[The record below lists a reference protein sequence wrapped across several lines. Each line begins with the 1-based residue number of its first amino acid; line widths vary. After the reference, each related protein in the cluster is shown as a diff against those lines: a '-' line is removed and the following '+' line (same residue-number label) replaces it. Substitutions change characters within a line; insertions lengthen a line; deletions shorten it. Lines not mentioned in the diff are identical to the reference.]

1 MNSKN
6 DLENEKNQEIENDN
20 KNDIKSKYDSLNTW
34 LDKEDSKYSITQE
47 NQEKNK
53 IIFDNDNDISK
64 KDILSNINKLIEEND
79 KRDQNFIYNK
89 NRKIMISNSNLD
101 DEEEKFNNL
110 KTINTSDIL
119 GLTLELKELKKT
131 NQIMKETIQDLKNE
145 ISRNELQFKEN
156 KDKEI
161 NKLKFEYE
169 EKIEELKALIDN
181 LISEKKQLN
190 EKVSLIAL
198 EYEKKEYDYKKK
210 INELIEYHKS
220 DNEKSKDAW
229 FQAEKIRRKKW
240 EETKIKEIKELTIKN
255 LEPELDKILQDHKK
269 ELIEQEENLKDN
281 FRKQKEKLI
290 ADYEDKIEKMKKNFS
305 KEKEDLQ
312 EKERK
317 EYIKRLREQNIRLE
331 DQHSSE
337 QKKWYVNLQDEIKR
351 LEELRNK
358 DKINYENDLTQLAN
372 KYDKLIEEKEKY
384 WKENIDKLNDELL
397 KKDELKYNKDNN
409 DINIYNENI
418 NK

>member
-6 DLENEKNQEIENDN
+6 EQENEKNPEEESNINN
-20 KNDIKSKYDSLNTW
+20 NYIKSKYDSLNSW
-34 LDKEDSKYSITQE
+34 LDNEDSKYSLNKE
-47 NQEKNK
+47 NNELNK
-53 IIFDNDNDISK
+53 LNSNNENDITK

-89 NRKIMISNSNLD
+89 NRQILNSSPDLD
-101 DEEEKFNNL
+101 EDEKFNNL
-110 KTINTSDIL
+110 KKINTSDIL
-119 GLTLELKELKKT
+119 GLTLELKEIKKT

-145 ISRNELQFKEN
+145 ISRNELQYKEN
-156 KDKEI
+156 MDKAL
-161 NKLKFEYE
+161 NKQKFEYE
-169 EKIEELKALIDN
+169 EQIEELKALIDN

-190 EKVSLIAL
+190 DKISIIFGEF
-198 EYEKKEYDYKKK
+198 EKKEYEYKKK
-210 INELIEYHKS
+210 INDLIEYHKT

-240 EETKIKEIKELTIKN
+240 EESKIKEIKELTIKN

-269 ELIEQEENLKDN
+269 ELLEQEESLKDK
-281 FRKQKEKLI
+281 FRLQKEKLI
-290 ADYEDKIEKMKKNFS
+290 ADYEDKIEKMKKNFA

-331 DQHSSE
+331 DQHNSE
-337 QKKWYVNLQDEIKR
+337 QKKWYINLQDEIKR

-358 DKINYENDLTQLAN
+358 DKINYENDLVHLAN

-397 KKDELKYNKDNN
+397 KKDELKYKD
-409 DINIYNENI
+409 DIDNI

>member
-6 DLENEKNQEIENDN
+6 EQENEKNPEEESNINN
-20 KNDIKSKYDSLNTW
+20 NYIKSKYDSINSW
-34 LDKEDSKYSITQE
+34 LDNEDSKYSL
-47 NQEKNK
+47 NKEKNELNK
-53 IIFDNDNDISK
+53 LNSINDNDITK

-89 NRKIMISNSNLD
+89 NRQILNSSPDLD
-101 DEEEKFNNL
+101 EDEKFNNL
-110 KTINTSDIL
+110 KKINTSDIL
-119 GLTLELKELKKT
+119 GLTLELKEIKKT

-145 ISRNELQFKEN
+145 ISRNELQYKEN
-156 KDKEI
+156 MDKAL
-161 NKLKFEYE
+161 NKQKFEFE
-169 EKIEELKALIDN
+169 EQIEELKALIDN

-190 EKVSLIAL
+190 DKISIIFGEF
-198 EYEKKEYDYKKK
+198 EKKEYEYKKK
-210 INELIEYHKS
+210 INDLIEYHKT

-229 FQAEKIRRKKW
+229 FQAEKIRRKRW
-240 EETKIKEIKELTIKN
+240 EESKIKEIKELTIKN

-269 ELIEQEENLKDN
+269 ELLEQEESLKDK
-281 FRKQKEKLI
+281 FRLQKEKLI
-290 ADYEDKIEKMKKNFS
+290 ADYEDKIEKMKKNFA

-331 DQHSSE
+331 DQHNSE

-358 DKINYENDLTQLAN
+358 DKINYENDLVQLAN

-397 KKDELKYNKDNN
+397 KKDELKYKD
-409 DINIYNENI
+409 DIDNI

>member
-6 DLENEKNQEIENDN
+6 EIEDEKNQEENIN
-20 KNDIKSKYDSLNTW
+20 KNYMKSKYDSLNSW
-34 LDKEDSKYSITQE
+34 LDNEDSKYSINKE
-47 NQEKNK
+47 NNILNK
-53 IIFDNDNDISK
+53 DNINNDNDISK

-79 KRDQNFIYNK
+79 KRDQNFIYNEK
-89 NRKIMISNSNLD
+89 QKTINSPTETDL
-101 DEEEKFNNL
+101 EEKFNNL
-110 KTINTSDIL
+110 KKINTSDIL
-119 GLTLELKELKKT
+119 CLTLELKEIKKT

-145 ISRNELQFKEN
+145 ISRNELQYKEN
-156 KDKEI
+156 MTKEL
-161 NKLKFEYE
+161 NKQKFEYE
-169 EKIEELKALIDN
+169 EKIEELKALIEN

-190 EKVSLIAL
+190 EKVNIIAN
-198 EYEKKEYDYKKK
+198 EYDKKEYDYKKK
-210 INELIEYHKS
+210 INELIEYHKA

-240 EETKIKEIKELTIKN
+240 EENKIKEIKELTIKN

-269 ELIEQEENLKDN
+269 ELIEQEQSLKDN
-281 FRKQKEKLI
+281 FRSQKEKLI
-290 ADYEDKIEKMKKNFS
+290 AEYEDKIEKMKKIFA

-397 KKDELKYNKDNN
+397 KKDELKYKD
-409 DINIYNENI
+409 D
-418 NK
+418 K

>member
-1 MNSKN
+1 M
-6 DLENEKNQEIENDN
+6 NEKKKLNLTIE
-20 KNDIKSKYDSLNTW
+20 SLN
-34 LDKEDSKYSITQE
+34 E
-47 NQEKNK
+47 
-53 IIFDNDNDISK
+53 
-64 KDILSNINKLIEEND
+64 
-79 KRDQNFIYNK
+79 
-89 NRKIMISNSNLD
+89 
-101 DEEEKFNNL
+101 
-110 KTINTSDIL
+110 
-119 GLTLELKELKKT
+119 
-131 NQIMKETIQDLKNE
+131 
-145 ISRNELQFKEN
+145 
-156 KDKEI
+156 
-161 NKLKFEYE
+161 
-169 EKIEELKALIDN
+169 
-181 LISEKKQLN
+181 QLN
-190 EKVSLIAL
+190 NIDSNN
-198 EYEKKEYDYKKK
+198 KKK
-210 INELIEYHKS
+210 IQELNLLHENDIQ
-220 DNEKSKDAW
+220 KSKDAW
-229 FQAEKIRRKKW
+229 FKAEKIRRKKW

-269 ELIEQEENLKDN
+269 ELMEQEENLKDN

-290 ADYEDKIEKMKKNFS
+290 ADYEDKIEKMKKKFA

-397 KKDELKYNKDNN
+397 KKDELKYNQDNT
-409 DINIYNENI
+409 DINNI
-418 NK
+418 K

>member
-6 DLENEKNQEIENDN
+6 EQENEKNPEEESNINN
-20 KNDIKSKYDSLNTW
+20 NYIKSKYDSLNSW
-34 LDKEDSKYSITQE
+34 LDNEDSKYSLNKE
-47 NQEKNK
+47 NNELNK
-53 IIFDNDNDISK
+53 LNSNNDNDITK

-89 NRKIMISNSNLD
+89 NRQILNSNPDLD
-101 DEEEKFNNL
+101 DDEKFNNL
-110 KTINTSDIL
+110 KKINTSDIL
-119 GLTLELKELKKT
+119 GLTLELKEIKKT

-145 ISRNELQFKEN
+145 ISRNELQYKEN
-156 KDKEI
+156 MDKEL
-161 NKLKFEYE
+161 NKQKFEYE
-169 EKIEELKALIDN
+169 EQIEELKALIDN

-190 EKVSLIAL
+190 DKISIIFGEF
-198 EYEKKEYDYKKK
+198 EKKEYEYKKK
-210 INELIEYHKS
+210 INDLIEYHKT

-240 EETKIKEIKELTIKN
+240 EESKIKEIKELTIKN

-269 ELIEQEENLKDN
+269 ELMEQEELLKDK
-281 FRKQKEKLI
+281 FRLQKEKLI
-290 ADYEDKIEKMKKNFS
+290 ADYEDKIENMKKKFA

-331 DQHSSE
+331 DQHNSE

-358 DKINYENDLTQLAN
+358 DKINYENDLVQLAN

-397 KKDELKYNKDNN
+397 KKDELKYKD
-409 DINIYNENI
+409 DIDNI

>member
-6 DLENEKNQEIENDN
+6 EQENEKNPEEESNINN
-20 KNDIKSKYDSLNTW
+20 NYIKSKYDSLNSW
-34 LDKEDSKYSITQE
+34 LDNEDSKYSLNKE
-47 NQEKNK
+47 NNELNK
-53 IIFDNDNDISK
+53 FNSNNDNDITK

-89 NRKIMISNSNLD
+89 NRQILNSNPDLD
-101 DEEEKFNNL
+101 EDEKFNNL
-110 KTINTSDIL
+110 KKINTSDIL
-119 GLTLELKELKKT
+119 GLTLELKEIKKT

-145 ISRNELQFKEN
+145 ISRNELQYKEN
-156 KDKEI
+156 MDKAL
-161 NKLKFEYE
+161 NKQKFEYE
-169 EKIEELKALIDN
+169 EQIEELKALIDN

-190 EKVSLIAL
+190 DKISIIFGEF
-198 EYEKKEYDYKKK
+198 EKKEYEYKKK
-210 INELIEYHKS
+210 INDLIEYHKT

-229 FQAEKIRRKKW
+229 FQAEKIRRKRW
-240 EETKIKEIKELTIKN
+240 EESKIKEIKELTIKN

-269 ELIEQEENLKDN
+269 ELLEQEESLKDK
-281 FRKQKEKLI
+281 FRLQKEKLI
-290 ADYEDKIEKMKKNFS
+290 ADYEDKIEKMKKNFA

-331 DQHSSE
+331 DQHNSE
-337 QKKWYVNLQDEIKR
+337 QKKWYINLQDEIKR

-358 DKINYENDLTQLAN
+358 DKINYENDLVQLAN

-397 KKDELKYNKDNN
+397 KKDELKYKD
-409 DINIYNENI
+409 DIDNI

>member
-6 DLENEKNQEIENDN
+6 EQENEKNPEEESNINN
-20 KNDIKSKYDSLNTW
+20 NYIKSKYDSLNSW
-34 LDKEDSKYSITQE
+34 LDNEDSKYSLNKE
-47 NQEKNK
+47 NNELNK
-53 IIFDNDNDISK
+53 LNSNNDNDITK

-89 NRKIMISNSNLD
+89 NRQILNSNPDLD
-101 DEEEKFNNL
+101 EDEKFNNL
-110 KTINTSDIL
+110 KKINTSDIL
-119 GLTLELKELKKT
+119 GLTLELKEIKKT

-145 ISRNELQFKEN
+145 ISRNELQYKEN
-156 KDKEI
+156 MDKAL
-161 NKLKFEYE
+161 NKQKFEYE
-169 EKIEELKALIDN
+169 EQIEELKALIDN

-190 EKVSLIAL
+190 DKISIIFGEF
-198 EYEKKEYDYKKK
+198 EKKEYEYKKK
-210 INELIEYHKS
+210 INDLIEYHKT

-240 EETKIKEIKELTIKN
+240 EESKIKEIKELTIKN

-269 ELIEQEENLKDN
+269 ELLEQEESLKDK
-281 FRKQKEKLI
+281 FRLQKEKLI
-290 ADYEDKIEKMKKNFS
+290 ADYEDKIEKMKKNFA

-331 DQHSSE
+331 DQHNSE

-358 DKINYENDLTQLAN
+358 DKINYENDLVHLAN

-397 KKDELKYNKDNN
+397 KKDELKYKD
-409 DINIYNENI
+409 DIDNI

>member
-1 MNSKN
+1 MNPKN
-6 DLENEKNQEIENDN
+6 EQENEKNPEEESNVN
-20 KNDIKSKYDSLNTW
+20 NNYIKSKYDSLNSW
-34 LDKEDSKYSITQE
+34 LDNEDSKYSLNKE
-47 NQEKNK
+47 NNELNK
-53 IIFDNDNDISK
+53 LNSNNDNDITK

-89 NRKIMISNSNLD
+89 NRQILNSNPDLD
-101 DEEEKFNNL
+101 EDEKFNNL
-110 KTINTSDIL
+110 KKINTSDIL
-119 GLTLELKELKKT
+119 GLTLELKEIKKT

-145 ISRNELQFKEN
+145 ISRNELQYKEN
-156 KDKEI
+156 MDKAL
-161 NKLKFEYE
+161 NKQKFEYE
-169 EKIEELKALIDN
+169 EQIEELKALIDN

-190 EKVSLIAL
+190 DKISIIFGEF
-198 EYEKKEYDYKKK
+198 EKKEYEYKKK
-210 INELIEYHKS
+210 INDLIEYHKT

-240 EETKIKEIKELTIKN
+240 EESKIKEIKELTIKN

-269 ELIEQEENLKDN
+269 ELLEQEESLKDK
-281 FRKQKEKLI
+281 FRLQKEKLI
-290 ADYEDKIEKMKKNFS
+290 ADYEDKIEKMKKNFA
-305 KEKEDLQ
+305 KEKEALQ

-331 DQHSSE
+331 DQHNSE

-358 DKINYENDLTQLAN
+358 DKINYENDLVQLAN

-397 KKDELKYNKDNN
+397 KKDELKYKD
-409 DINIYNENI
+409 DIDNI

>member
-6 DLENEKNQEIENDN
+6 EQENEKNPEEESNINN
-20 KNDIKSKYDSLNTW
+20 NYIKSKYDSLNSW
-34 LDKEDSKYSITQE
+34 LDNEDSKYSLNKE
-47 NQEKNK
+47 NNELNK
-53 IIFDNDNDISK
+53 LNSNNDNDITK

-89 NRKIMISNSNLD
+89 NRQILNSNPDLD
-101 DEEEKFNNL
+101 EDEKFNNL
-110 KTINTSDIL
+110 KKINTSDIL
-119 GLTLELKELKKT
+119 GLTLELKEIKKT

-145 ISRNELQFKEN
+145 ISRNELQYKEN
-156 KDKEI
+156 IDKAL
-161 NKLKFEYE
+161 NKQKFEYE
-169 EKIEELKALIDN
+169 EQIEELKALIDN

-190 EKVSLIAL
+190 DKISIIFGEF
-198 EYEKKEYDYKKK
+198 EKKEYEYKKK
-210 INELIEYHKS
+210 INDLIEYHKT

-240 EETKIKEIKELTIKN
+240 EESKIKEIKELTIKN

-269 ELIEQEENLKDN
+269 ELLEQEESLKDK
-281 FRKQKEKLI
+281 FRLQKEKLI
-290 ADYEDKIEKMKKNFS
+290 ADYEDKIEKMKKNFA

-331 DQHSSE
+331 DQHNSE
-337 QKKWYVNLQDEIKR
+337 QKKWYINLQDEIKR

-358 DKINYENDLTQLAN
+358 DKINYENDLVQLAN

-397 KKDELKYNKDNN
+397 KKDELKYKD
-409 DINIYNENI
+409 DIDNI

>member
-6 DLENEKNQEIENDN
+6 EQENEKNPEEESNINN
-20 KNDIKSKYDSLNTW
+20 NYIKSKYDSLNSW
-34 LDKEDSKYSITQE
+34 LDNEDSKYSLNKE
-47 NQEKNK
+47 NNELNK
-53 IIFDNDNDISK
+53 LNSNNENDITK

-89 NRKIMISNSNLD
+89 NRQILNSSPDLD
-101 DEEEKFNNL
+101 EDEKFNNL
-110 KTINTSDIL
+110 KKINTSDIL
-119 GLTLELKELKKT
+119 GLTLELKEIKKT

-145 ISRNELQFKEN
+145 ISRNELQYKEN
-156 KDKEI
+156 MDKAL
-161 NKLKFEYE
+161 NKQKFEYE
-169 EKIEELKALIDN
+169 EQIEELKALIDN

-190 EKVSLIAL
+190 DKISIIFGEF
-198 EYEKKEYDYKKK
+198 EKKEYEYKKK
-210 INELIEYHKS
+210 INDLIEYHKT

-240 EETKIKEIKELTIKN
+240 EESKIKEIKELTIKN

-269 ELIEQEENLKDN
+269 ELLEQEESLKDK
-281 FRKQKEKLI
+281 FRLQKEKLI
-290 ADYEDKIEKMKKNFS
+290 ADYEDKIEKMKKNFA

-331 DQHSSE
+331 DQHNSE

-358 DKINYENDLTQLAN
+358 DKINYENDLVHLAN

-397 KKDELKYNKDNN
+397 KKDELKYKD
-409 DINIYNENI
+409 DIDNI

>member
-6 DLENEKNQEIENDN
+6 EIEDEKNQEENIN
-20 KNDIKSKYDSLNTW
+20 KNYMKSKYDSLNSW
-34 LDKEDSKYSITQE
+34 LDNEDSKYSINKE
-47 NQEKNK
+47 NNILNK
-53 IIFDNDNDISK
+53 DNINNDNDISK

-79 KRDQNFIYNK
+79 KRDQNFIYNEK
-89 NRKIMISNSNLD
+89 QKTINSPTETDL
-101 DEEEKFNNL
+101 EEKFNNL
-110 KTINTSDIL
+110 KKINTSDIL
-119 GLTLELKELKKT
+119 CLTLELKEIKKT

-145 ISRNELQFKEN
+145 ISRNELQYKEN
-156 KDKEI
+156 MTKEL
-161 NKLKFEYE
+161 NKQKFEYE
-169 EKIEELKALIDN
+169 EKIEELKALIEN

-190 EKVSLIAL
+190 EKVNIIAN
-198 EYEKKEYDYKKK
+198 EYDKKEYDYKKK
-210 INELIEYHKS
+210 INELIEYHKA

-240 EETKIKEIKELTIKN
+240 EENKIKEIKELTIKN

-269 ELIEQEENLKDN
+269 ELIEQEQSLKDN
-281 FRKQKEKLI
+281 FRSQKEKLI
-290 ADYEDKIEKMKKNFS
+290 AEYEDKIEKMKKIFA

-358 DKINYENDLTQLAN
+358 DKINYENDLIQLAN

-397 KKDELKYNKDNN
+397 KKDELKYKD
-409 DINIYNENI
+409 D
-418 NK
+418 K

>member
-6 DLENEKNQEIENDN
+6 EQENEKNPEEESNINN
-20 KNDIKSKYDSLNTW
+20 NYIKSKYDSLNSW
-34 LDKEDSKYSITQE
+34 LDNEDSKYSLNKE
-47 NQEKNK
+47 NNELNK
-53 IIFDNDNDISK
+53 LNSNNDNDITK

-89 NRKIMISNSNLD
+89 NRQILNSSPDLD
-101 DEEEKFNNL
+101 EDEKFNNL
-110 KTINTSDIL
+110 KKINTSDIL
-119 GLTLELKELKKT
+119 GLTLELKEIKKT

-145 ISRNELQFKEN
+145 ISRNELQYKEN
-156 KDKEI
+156 MDKAL
-161 NKLKFEYE
+161 NKQKFEYE
-169 EKIEELKALIDN
+169 EQIEELKALIDN

-190 EKVSLIAL
+190 DKISIIFGEF
-198 EYEKKEYDYKKK
+198 EKKEYEYKKK
-210 INELIEYHKS
+210 INDLIEYHKT

-240 EETKIKEIKELTIKN
+240 EESKIKEIKELTIKN

-269 ELIEQEENLKDN
+269 ELLEQEESLKDK
-281 FRKQKEKLI
+281 FRLQKEKLI
-290 ADYEDKIEKMKKNFS
+290 ADYEDKIEKMKKNFA

-331 DQHSSE
+331 DQHNSE
-337 QKKWYVNLQDEIKR
+337 QKKWYINLQDEIKR

-358 DKINYENDLTQLAN
+358 DKINYENDLVQLAN

-397 KKDELKYNKDNN
+397 KKDELKYKD
-409 DINIYNENI
+409 DIDNI

>member
-6 DLENEKNQEIENDN
+6 EQENEKNPEEESNINN
-20 KNDIKSKYDSLNTW
+20 NYIKSKYDSLNSW
-34 LDKEDSKYSITQE
+34 LDNEDSKYSLNKE
-47 NQEKNK
+47 NNELNK
-53 IIFDNDNDISK
+53 LNSNNDNDITK

-89 NRKIMISNSNLD
+89 NRQILNSNPDLD
-101 DEEEKFNNL
+101 DDEKFNNL
-110 KTINTSDIL
+110 KKINTSDIL
-119 GLTLELKELKKT
+119 GLTLELKETKKT

-145 ISRNELQFKEN
+145 ISRNELQYKEN
-156 KDKEI
+156 MDKAL
-161 NKLKFEYE
+161 NKQKFEYE
-169 EKIEELKALIDN
+169 EQIEELKALIDN

-190 EKVSLIAL
+190 DKISIIFGEF
-198 EYEKKEYDYKKK
+198 EKKEYEYKKK
-210 INELIEYHKS
+210 INDLIEYHKT

-240 EETKIKEIKELTIKN
+240 EESKIKEIKELTIKN

-269 ELIEQEENLKDN
+269 ELMEQEESLKDK
-281 FRKQKEKLI
+281 FRLQKEKLI
-290 ADYEDKIEKMKKNFS
+290 ADYEDKIEKMKKNFA

-331 DQHSSE
+331 DQHNSE

-358 DKINYENDLTQLAN
+358 DKINYENDLVQLAN

-397 KKDELKYNKDNN
+397 KKDELKYKD
-409 DINIYNENI
+409 DIDNI

>member
-1 MNSKN
+1 MNSKIEQ
-6 DLENEKNQEIENDN
+6 ENEKNPEEESNINN
-20 KNDIKSKYDSLNTW
+20 NYIKSKYDSLNSW
-34 LDKEDSKYSITQE
+34 LDNEDSKYSLNKE
-47 NQEKNK
+47 NNELNK
-53 IIFDNDNDISK
+53 LNSNNDNDITK

-89 NRKIMISNSNLD
+89 NRQILNSNPDLD
-101 DEEEKFNNL
+101 EDEKFNNL
-110 KTINTSDIL
+110 KKINTSDIL
-119 GLTLELKELKKT
+119 GLTLELKEIKKT

-145 ISRNELQFKEN
+145 ISRNELQYKEN
-156 KDKEI
+156 MDKAL
-161 NKLKFEYE
+161 NKQKFEYE
-169 EKIEELKALIDN
+169 EQIEELKALIDN

-190 EKVSLIAL
+190 DKISIIFGEF
-198 EYEKKEYDYKKK
+198 EKKEYEYKKK
-210 INELIEYHKS
+210 INDLIEYHKT

-240 EETKIKEIKELTIKN
+240 EESKIKEIKELTIKN

-269 ELIEQEENLKDN
+269 ELLDQEESLKDK
-281 FRKQKEKLI
+281 FRLQKEKLI
-290 ADYEDKIEKMKKNFS
+290 ADYEDKIEKMKKNFA

-331 DQHSSE
+331 DQHNSE
-337 QKKWYVNLQDEIKR
+337 QKKWYINLQDEIKR

-358 DKINYENDLTQLAN
+358 DKINYENDLVHLAN

-397 KKDELKYNKDNN
+397 KKDELKYKD
-409 DINIYNENI
+409 DIDNI

>member
-1 MNSKN
+1 MNSKIEQ
-6 DLENEKNQEIENDN
+6 ENEKNPEEESNINN
-20 KNDIKSKYDSLNTW
+20 NYIRSKYDSLNSW
-34 LDKEDSKYSITQE
+34 LDNEDSKYSLNKE
-47 NQEKNK
+47 NNK
-53 IIFDNDNDISK
+53 LNKLNSNNDNDITK

-89 NRKIMISNSNLD
+89 NRQILNSNPDLD
-101 DEEEKFNNL
+101 EDEKFNNL
-110 KTINTSDIL
+110 KKINTSDIL
-119 GLTLELKELKKT
+119 GLTLELKEIKKT

-145 ISRNELQFKEN
+145 ISRNELQYKEN
-156 KDKEI
+156 TDKAL
-161 NKLKFEYE
+161 NKQKFEYE
-169 EKIEELKALIDN
+169 EQIEELKALIDN

-190 EKVSLIAL
+190 DKISIIFGEF
-198 EYEKKEYDYKKK
+198 EKKEYEYKKK
-210 INELIEYHKS
+210 INDLIEYHKT

-240 EETKIKEIKELTIKN
+240 EESKIKEIKELTIKN

-269 ELIEQEENLKDN
+269 ELLEQEESLKDK
-281 FRKQKEKLI
+281 FRLQKEKLI
-290 ADYEDKIEKMKKNFS
+290 ADYEDKIEKMKKNFA

-331 DQHSSE
+331 DQHNSE

-358 DKINYENDLTQLAN
+358 DKINYENDLVQLAN

-397 KKDELKYNKDNN
+397 KKDELKYKD
-409 DINIYNENI
+409 DIDNI

>member
-6 DLENEKNQEIENDN
+6 EQENEKNPEEESNINN
-20 KNDIKSKYDSLNTW
+20 NYIKSKYDSLNSW
-34 LDKEDSKYSITQE
+34 LDNEDSKYSLNKE
-47 NQEKNK
+47 NNELNK
-53 IIFDNDNDISK
+53 LNSNNDNDITK

-89 NRKIMISNSNLD
+89 NRQILNSNPDLD
-101 DEEEKFNNL
+101 EDEKFNNL
-110 KTINTSDIL
+110 KKINTSDIL
-119 GLTLELKELKKT
+119 GLTLELKEIKKT

-145 ISRNELQFKEN
+145 ISRNELQYKEN
-156 KDKEI
+156 MDKAL
-161 NKLKFEYE
+161 NKQKFEYE
-169 EKIEELKALIDN
+169 EQIEELKALIDN

-190 EKVSLIAL
+190 DKISIIFGKF
-198 EYEKKEYDYKKK
+198 EKKEYEYKKK
-210 INELIEYHKS
+210 INDLIEYHKT

-240 EETKIKEIKELTIKN
+240 EESKIKEIKELTIKN

-269 ELIEQEENLKDN
+269 ELLDQEESLKDK
-281 FRKQKEKLI
+281 FRLQKEKLI
-290 ADYEDKIEKMKKNFS
+290 ADYEDKIEKMKKNFA

-331 DQHSSE
+331 DQHNSE
-337 QKKWYVNLQDEIKR
+337 QKKWYINLQDEIKR

-358 DKINYENDLTQLAN
+358 DKINYENDLVQLAN

-397 KKDELKYNKDNN
+397 KKDELKYKD
-409 DINIYNENI
+409 DIDNI

>member
-1 MNSKN
+1 MNSKIEQ
-6 DLENEKNQEIENDN
+6 ENEKNPEEESNINN
-20 KNDIKSKYDSLNTW
+20 NYIKSKYDSLNSW
-34 LDKEDSKYSITQE
+34 LDNEDSKYSLNKE
-47 NQEKNK
+47 NNELNK
-53 IIFDNDNDISK
+53 LNSNNDNDITK

-89 NRKIMISNSNLD
+89 NRQILNSNPDLD
-101 DEEEKFNNL
+101 EDEKFNNL
-110 KTINTSDIL
+110 KKINTSDIL
-119 GLTLELKELKKT
+119 GLTLELKEIKKT

-145 ISRNELQFKEN
+145 ISRNELQYKEN
-156 KDKEI
+156 MDKAL
-161 NKLKFEYE
+161 NKQKFEYE
-169 EKIEELKALIDN
+169 EQIEELKALIDN

-190 EKVSLIAL
+190 DKISIIFGEF
-198 EYEKKEYDYKKK
+198 EKKECEYKKK
-210 INELIEYHKS
+210 INDLIEYHKT

-240 EETKIKEIKELTIKN
+240 EESKIKEIKELTIKN

-269 ELIEQEENLKDN
+269 ELLDQEESLKDK
-281 FRKQKEKLI
+281 FRLQKEKLI
-290 ADYEDKIEKMKKNFS
+290 ADYEDKIEKMKKNFA

-331 DQHSSE
+331 DQHNSE

-358 DKINYENDLTQLAN
+358 DKINYENDLVQLAN

-397 KKDELKYNKDNN
+397 KKDELKYKD
-409 DINIYNENI
+409 DIDNI

>member
-6 DLENEKNQEIENDN
+6 EQENEKNPEEESNINN
-20 KNDIKSKYDSLNTW
+20 NYIKSKYDSLNSW
-34 LDKEDSKYSITQE
+34 LDNEDSKYSLNKE
-47 NQEKNK
+47 NNELNK
-53 IIFDNDNDISK
+53 LNSNNDNDITK

-89 NRKIMISNSNLD
+89 NRQILNSNPDLD
-101 DEEEKFNNL
+101 EDEKFNNL
-110 KTINTSDIL
+110 KKINTSDIL
-119 GLTLELKELKKT
+119 GLTLELKEIKKT

-145 ISRNELQFKEN
+145 ISRNELQYKEN
-156 KDKEI
+156 MDKAL
-161 NKLKFEYE
+161 NKQKFEYE
-169 EKIEELKALIDN
+169 EQIEELKALIDN

-190 EKVSLIAL
+190 DKISIIFGEF
-198 EYEKKEYDYKKK
+198 EKKEYEYKKK
-210 INELIEYHKS
+210 INDLIEYHKT

-240 EETKIKEIKELTIKN
+240 EESKIKEIKELTIKN

-269 ELIEQEENLKDN
+269 ELLDQEESLKDK
-281 FRKQKEKLI
+281 FRLQKEKLI
-290 ADYEDKIEKMKKNFS
+290 ADYEDKIEKMKKNFA

-331 DQHSSE
+331 DQHNSE

-358 DKINYENDLTQLAN
+358 DKINYENDLVQLAN

-397 KKDELKYNKDNN
+397 KKDELKYND
-409 DINIYNENI
+409 DIDNI

>member
-1 MNSKN
+1 MNSKIEQ
-6 DLENEKNQEIENDN
+6 ENEKNPEEESNINN
-20 KNDIKSKYDSLNTW
+20 NYIKSKYDSLNSW
-34 LDKEDSKYSITQE
+34 LDNEDSKYSLNKE
-47 NQEKNK
+47 NNELNK
-53 IIFDNDNDISK
+53 LNSNNDNDITK

-89 NRKIMISNSNLD
+89 NRQILNSNPDLD
-101 DEEEKFNNL
+101 EDEKFNNL
-110 KTINTSDIL
+110 KKINTSDIL
-119 GLTLELKELKKT
+119 GLTLELKEIKKT

-145 ISRNELQFKEN
+145 ISRNELQYKEN
-156 KDKEI
+156 MDKAL
-161 NKLKFEYE
+161 NKQKFEYE
-169 EKIEELKALIDN
+169 EQIEELKALIDN

-190 EKVSLIAL
+190 DKISIIFGEF
-198 EYEKKEYDYKKK
+198 EKKEYEYKKK
-210 INELIEYHKS
+210 INDLIEYHKT

-240 EETKIKEIKELTIKN
+240 EESKIKEIKELTIKN

-269 ELIEQEENLKDN
+269 ELLEQEESLKDK
-281 FRKQKEKLI
+281 FRLQKEKLI
-290 ADYEDKIEKMKKNFS
+290 ADYEDKIEKMKKNFA

-331 DQHSSE
+331 DQHNSE

-358 DKINYENDLTQLAN
+358 DKINYENDLVHLAN

-397 KKDELKYNKDNN
+397 KKDELKYKD
-409 DINIYNENI
+409 DIDNI